1 MAKALSAPIIAVIL
15 LIVGVFSA
23 YVFYSFSQ
31 KSISDIYPQNLTREY
46 MNTRGCVDI
55 VNVTTSKIIIKNCG
69 LVPIKS
75 GAVYIDGQ
83 KNTEFKQTINPQE
96 TASITISI
104 NPGTYRFIVVT
115 DVSVS
120 PAMEFL
126 V

>member
-1 MAKALSAPIIAVIL
+1 MAKALSAPIIAVVL

-31 KSISDIYPQNLTREY
+31 KSISDIYPQNLSREY
-46 MNTRGCVDI
+46 LNT
-55 VNVTTSKIIIKNCG
+55 
-69 LVPIKS
+69 
-75 GAVYIDGQ
+75 IDGQ

-96 TASITISI
+96 TTSIAISI